1 MTTESQN
8 HVQTPQTKSPAINT
22 SASTSSSTMTTK
34 TMPSTSVPTINS
46 TLLQPQCH
54 HQDWWDGF
62 EREMKARAT
71 SIVTPDQQ
79 RSWNSLKREIYLQ
92 TATVPSDDPYGFT
105 SAGPTPNP
113 PAAKQS
119 LRENYQNEIRMG
131 EFARPLPYRS
141 ASNEAIGDAA
151 LQS

>member
-1 MTTESQN
+1 MTAKTIPSISE
-8 HVQTPQTKSPAINT
+8 P
-22 SASTSSSTMTTK
+22 
-34 TMPSTSVPTINS
+34 TMPST
-46 TLLQPQCH
+46 LQQPQCH

-62 EREMKARAT
+62 EREMKERAN

-79 RSWNSLKREIYLQ
+79 QSWNSLKRKIYLQ

-113 PAAKQS
+113 QAAKQP
-119 LRENYQNEIRMG
+119 LGENYQNEIRVG
-131 EFARPLPYRS
+131 ESARPPPYRS